1 MPDHPLCALADE
13 HVPAG
18 LTGLL
23 APTALVLAT
32 PLAALA
38 VTGAAAGAA
47 GGIAAGI
54 TVQQIVK
61 GDDEEPAPPP
71 VPSFVPAHASSATLL
86 ALRAS

>member
-13 HVPAG
+13 HVPVDR
-18 LTGLL
+18 TGLL
-23 APTALVLAT
+23 APSSLVLAT

-54 TVQQIVK
+54 TIQQIVK

-71 VPSFVPAHASSATLL
+71 ALHLVPAHASSATLL